1 MIIVTGGAGLIGSNI
16 IAALNDMGRRD
27 ILVVD
32 NLTDGTNLS
41 IWSIWILR
49 IIVIK
54 IFIASIIAG
63 DDFGDID
70 AIFHQKGGITTTEWN
85 GKYLM
90 QNNYEYS
97 KRTIIALLSIA

>member
-32 NLTDGTNLS
+32 NLTDGTKFVNLVDLD
-41 IWSIWILR
+41 IADYCD
-49 IIVIK
+49 K
-54 IFIASIIAG
+54 EDFIASIIAG

-70 AIFHQKGGITTTEWN
+70 AIFHQGVFVLLQQN
-85 GKYLM
+85 GTV
-90 QNNYEYS
+90 N
-97 KRTIIALLSIA
+97 I